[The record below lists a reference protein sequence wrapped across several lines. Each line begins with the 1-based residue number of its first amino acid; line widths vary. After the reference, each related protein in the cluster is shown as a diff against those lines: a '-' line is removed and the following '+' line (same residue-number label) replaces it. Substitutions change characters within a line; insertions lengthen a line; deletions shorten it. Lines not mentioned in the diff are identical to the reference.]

1 MEPCTGPTPH
11 ILTKKSW
18 DQKLCSARFAGFKEP
33 ERERIA
39 KHFTNN
45 FNLDMLDRE
54 LSVKGC
60 NQNLELFF
68 CIIFWLKGWNWGVA
82 NFNGSVLNFEVTEH
96 LCFMILVMFEIST
109 CKVGKHDAFEI
120 PLTYVQHCQAQ
131 KNEVELKY
139 CVFYLPSIL

>member
-1 MEPCTGPTPH
+1 MVNWQRLAGVWGIRMFTKDGALHRFHPTYFG
-11 ILTKKSW
+11 IKSW

-68 CIIFWLKGWNWGVA
+68 CIIF
-82 NFNGSVLNFEVTEH
+82 
-96 LCFMILVMFEIST
+96 
-109 CKVGKHDAFEI
+109 
-120 PLTYVQHCQAQ
+120 
-131 KNEVELKY
+131 
-139 CVFYLPSIL
+139 